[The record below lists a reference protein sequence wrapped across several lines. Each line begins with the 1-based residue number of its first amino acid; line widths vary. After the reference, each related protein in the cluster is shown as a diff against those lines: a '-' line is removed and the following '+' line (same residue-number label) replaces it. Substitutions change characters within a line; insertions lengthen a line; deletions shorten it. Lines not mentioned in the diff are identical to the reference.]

1 LDANNAA
8 FRLPDLI
15 FKLLVTGALSASFIP
30 VFSSH
35 LNRNRQEAYRFA
47 SAVINLLLLTLILL
61 SFLVFVFARPLS
73 SLIAAGFSFDQIS
86 LMASLTRILL
96 VSQIFFLVSNFITGI
111 LHVNQIFIVPSL
123 SPIIYNL
130 FIILAVFTLAPT
142 FGVYGLTFGALI
154 GAFFHFAIQL
164 PALKRLKFHYSLF
177 FSTRLVGVRE
187 VIRLMIPR
195 TLSLGLGEIEN
206 TITLFFASGLASG
219 SISLLNLAFQVMYL
233 PSRIFGTTI
242 GQASL
247 PILSKNIAKNELEKF
262 RITVNR
268 TVIKSLFIALPVAT
282 FILVYR
288 LPLVRLIFGARQ
300 FPWSATLITARTL
313 AFLTP
318 AIFCQAIIQI
328 LVRSF
333 YALHN
338 TKTPLYVSLASLVAN
353 VSFSYF
359 FITYT
364 SLGIIGLAISAS
376 IGNLIQGLG
385 LSLLF
390 IHKVDGGEWLKT
402 VRKFIYLIL
411 ACFIMASVSYLSL
424 RFLDLF
430 VFDTSRTV
438 NLIYLCL
445 LSFSLG
451 LAAYLLT
458 TTRLCPDE
466 FQDYRRYFLKLKHLF
481 SSS

>member
-1 LDANNAA
+1 
-8 FRLPDLI
+8 
-15 FKLLVTGALSASFIP
+15 
-30 VFSSH
+30 
-35 LNRNRQEAYRFA
+35 
-47 SAVINLLLLTLILL
+47 
-61 SFLVFVFARPLS
+61 
-73 SLIAAGFSFDQIS
+73 
-86 LMASLTRILL
+86 
-96 VSQIFFLVSNFITGI
+96 
-111 LHVNQIFIVPSL
+111 
-123 SPIIYNL
+123 
-130 FIILAVFTLAPT
+130 
-142 FGVYGLTFGALI
+142 
-154 GAFFHFAIQL
+154 
-164 PALKRLKFHYSLF
+164 
-177 FSTRLVGVRE
+177 
-187 VIRLMIPR
+187 
-195 TLSLGLGEIEN
+195 
-206 TITLFFASGLASG
+206 
-219 SISLLNLAFQVMYL
+219 
-233 PSRIFGTTI
+233 
-242 GQASL
+242 
-247 PILSKNIAKNELEKF
+247 
-262 RITVNR
+262 
-268 TVIKSLFIALPVAT
+268 
-282 FILVYR
+282 
-288 LPLVRLIFGARQ
+288 
-300 FPWSATLITARTL
+300 
-313 AFLTP
+313 
-318 AIFCQAIIQI
+318 
-328 LVRSF
+328 
-333 YALHN
+333 
-338 TKTPLYVSLASLVAN
+338 VAN